1 MVSSLKG
8 TALKI
13 ESSSSTRAS
22 SEGVSIP
29 KLWNWK
35 AINNSGI
42 KALLLYYATIW
53 IILAYRT
60 SAFAT
65 SIDLNYGFNINANM
79 LWTSFEL

>member
-1 MVSSLKG
+1 
-8 TALKI
+8 
-13 ESSSSTRAS
+13 
-22 SEGVSIP
+22 
-29 KLWNWK
+29 
-35 AINNSGI
+35 
-42 KALLLYYATIW
+42 LLLYYATIW